1 MVYTILN
8 CKRGFVDKFTPLI
21 SKRDN
26 LNEREKDLT
35 LILDNISEG
44 YWVWFVKEDYEYMS
58 PRFWEIFGFKPEE
71 KKHHPSEWQAIAFK
85 EDLPLLFQKL
95 TDHINSKGQIPFELD
110 VRYHHKNGSTVWVN
124 CKGKVVEWDHEGKP
138 VRVIGT
144 HRDITLEKK
153 ILNVNNEISDLRAR
167 YIEYSTEKQKFFQHL
182 LGKILSLTESEYG
195 FIGEIKQGNEGKYL
209 KTYWISDISWDET
222 TKTFYQENAPKGFL
236 FKNLKTLFGHVIRTG
251 EPLLTNEPQIHPSS
265 GGIPKGHPPLNSFMG
280 IPIYYSGKYIAMVGV
295 ANRANGYHDDLLKL
309 LNPYFDV
316 IGEMIHAKLIDEEL
330 QNQINFTIH
339 QSRLASIGLLAAGVG
354 HEINN
359 PLTIISGQ
367 LFLLENYLIHSHR
380 YDEETK
386 KRFVKMNNSIE
397 RISNIVKG
405 LKTFSRNDE
414 MELKHFNVLELVKET
429 TDMMLDIYRKEG
441 VELIF
446 SGEMKPCFVL
456 GSRGRIQQVLVN
468 LISNAKDATLDKPS
482 RKIEIELSSDD
493 EKIKISVQ
501 DNGSGITEEI
511 RDKIF
516 DPFFTTKE
524 IKKGTGIGLSIV
536 NNIIKDHSGKIE
548 LETQEN
554 VGTKFIVTLPSSHPD
569 EVIDLSLTSS
579 QNKKV
584 IKFQKT
590 ILVVDDEEDIRDFL
604 KDVLSDFCENIVL
617 ASDGM
622 DAVSVLQKRKIDL
635 VITDIKMPRLDGFK
649 LLDFA
654 VNNLGDERPKF
665 LFISG
670 GVDLTPLQDEML
682 ARFSHGVIQKP
693 FNPDDIKRTIFEL
706 FPEI

>member
-1 MVYTILN
+1 M
-8 CKRGFVDKFTPLI
+8 DKFTPLI
-21 SKRDN
+21 SQRDN

-44 YWVWFVKEDYEYMS
+44 YWIWFVKEDYEYMS

-85 EDLPLLFQKL
+85 EDLPLVFQKL
-95 TDHINSKGQIPFELD
+95 TDHINSKGKVPFELD
-110 VRYHHKNGSTVWVN
+110 VRYHHKDGSTVWVN
-124 CKGKVVEWDHEGKP
+124 CKGKVVEWDNEGKP

-153 ILNVNNEISDLRAR
+153 IQNVNNEISDLRAR
-167 YIEYSTEKQKFFQHL
+167 YIEYSSEKQKFFQHL
-182 LGKILSLTESEYG
+182 LGKILTLTESGYG

-222 TKTFYQENAPKGFL
+222 TKKFYDENAPKGFL
-236 FKNLKTLFGHVIRTG
+236 FKNLQTLFGHVIKTG
-251 EPLLTNEPQIHPSS
+251 EPLLTNEPKMHPSS

-280 IPIYYSGKYIAMVGV
+280 IPIYYSGKFIAMVGV
-295 ANRANGYHDDLLKL
+295 ANRQNGYHEDLLTL
-309 LNPYFDV
+309 LKPYFDV

-380 YDEETK
+380 YDDETK

-414 MELKHFNVLELVKET
+414 MEFKHFNVLELVKET
-429 TDMMLDIYRKEG
+429 TDMLLDIYRKEG
-441 VELIF
+441 VELILT
-446 SGEMKPCFVL
+446 GEMKPCFVL

-468 LISNAKDATLDKPS
+468 LISNAKDATLERAS
-482 RKIEIELSSDD
+482 RKIEIELSSD
-493 EKIKISVQ
+493 EESIKIAVQ

-511 RDKIF
+511 KDKIF

-536 NNIIKDHSGKIE
+536 NNIVKDHFGKIE

-569 EVIDLSLTSS
+569 EDIESGHISS
-579 QNKKV
+579 QNKKG
-584 IKFQKT
+584 IKFKKT

-617 ASDGM
+617 ASDGVEAI
-622 DAVSVLQKRKIDL
+622 DVLDQSKIDL

-649 LLDFA
+649 LLDHT
-654 VNNLGDERPKF
+654 VNHLGEKRPKF

-693 FNPDDIKRTIFEL
+693 FNPEDIKRTIFEL